1 MFSRSNHSHVEHC
14 KMLQCQCPHLLLG
27 HSSLDRSERVFNVT
41 AKPAYDLAGVA
52 HRQPRGSGEPVRGLR
67 APSGRRPSSL
77 PPWPASLCA
86 RALRSHA
93 HSGPWGPDGPSVA
106 WPRSLPPCPLQL
118 AAKSLSAL
126 GRSSSGRAR
135 LPGRAPLRSSPSAPA
150 SSCGRQG
157 AAAAGGLWGAGGA
170 APGPCSSIR
179 SASVL
184 PGRACGGAPGPSC
197 TRYF

>member
-27 HSSLDRSERVFNVT
+27 HSSLGRSEGVFNVT

-52 HRQPRGSGEPVRGLR
+52 QRQPRFGRACERAACAFW
-67 APSGRRPSSL
+67 APSLLPSPGRH
-77 PPWPASLCA
+77 LCA

-93 HSGPWGPDGPSVA
+93 RSGPWGPDGPSVA

-126 GRSSSGRAR
+126 GRSSPGCAR
-135 LPGRAPLRSSPSAPA
+135 LPGRALLCSSPSAPA

-157 AAAAGGLWGAGGA
+157 AAGAGGPEGLHQGP
-170 APGPCSSIR
+170 APASGVQASSQPVPVEGLL
-179 SASVL
+179 S
-184 PGRACGGAPGPSC
+184 PRAPVIF
-197 TRYF
+197 R

>member
-27 HSSLDRSERVFNVT
+27 HGSLGRSQGVFNVT
-41 AKPAYDLAGVA
+41 AKPAYDLAGA
-52 HRQPRGSGEPVRGLR
+52 AQRQPRFGRACERAACAFW
-67 APSGRRPSSL
+67 APSLLPSPGRH
-77 PPWPASLCA
+77 LCA

-126 GRSSSGRAR
+126 GRSSPGCAR
-135 LPGRAPLRSSPSAPA
+135 LPGRALLRSSPSPCQQLWEAG
-150 SSCGRQG
+150 SCWG
-157 AAAAGGLWGAGGA
+157 WGARGA

-179 SASVL
+179 SASVQ
-184 PGRACGGAPGPSC
+184 PGCTRGGAPNPSC
-197 TRYF
+197 TRHF